1 MTDAELIA
9 WAEQHCYETPGFMMR
24 ADWKAEGPGQAD
36 RQRAPRSRGPRQHRG
51 LSRPPGRVASTN
63 VLPRAGHRP
72 GHAGDPGGTMAS
84 SVTLVKTGMGT
95 LELREIPLPELG
107 PNDVLVRTRLATVCG
122 SDIHFLD
129 EYPMPSGRDA
139 LPMGHEGLGV
149 VAAAGSAV
157 RTLAE
162 GDRVVASCVYGCGRC
177 DNCQHGH
184 LQLCTVFGK
193 IPGITNGLAGCQGEY
208 FVVREADL
216 NAARV
221 PDELPDEAAILAGD
235 IMSTGFGAV
244 ERGGV
249 STGDT
254 VAIFAQGPVGLCAT
268 AGARIRGAGLII
280 AVEGI
285 PERAEMARR
294 LGANVVVGPE
304 GAIDEI
310 LAMTGGRG
318 VDVAIE
324 ALGRDVTFRGAC
336 ATARVGGTVSSVGV
350 YAAHRSLDVRVD
362 GRFYMRRIVTTVCPG
377 GSDRL
382 RRLYD
387 VALHGNVDL
396 SVLFTHRRKLDEVV
410 DAYEQFKHRE
420 DGMVKVALTTA
431 A

>member
-1 MTDAELIA
+1 
-9 WAEQHCYETPGFMMR
+9 
-24 ADWKAEGPGQAD
+24 
-36 RQRAPRSRGPRQHRG
+36 
-51 LSRPPGRVASTN
+51 
-63 VLPRAGHRP
+63 
-72 GHAGDPGGTMAS
+72 MAS
-84 SVTLVKTGMGT
+84 SVTCVKTGMGK
-95 LELREIPLPELG
+95 LELREIALPDLRPE
-107 PNDVLVRTRLATVCG
+107 DVLVRTTLATVCG

-129 EYPMPSGRDA
+129 EYPMPPGRDA

-149 VAAAGSAV
+149 VAAVGSAV
-157 RTLAE
+157 KTLAE

-177 DNCQHGH
+177 ANCQHGD
-184 LQLCTVFGK
+184 LQLCTVYGK

-208 FVVREADL
+208 FLVREADL
-216 NAARV
+216 NAAKV
-221 PDELPDEAAILAGD
+221 PDELSDEAAILAGD

-249 STGDT
+249 SIGDT

-285 PERAEMARR
+285 PERAALARR
-294 LGANVVVGPE
+294 MGANVVVEPGTAVE
-304 GAIDEI
+304 EI
-310 LAMTGGRG
+310 LALTNGVG

-324 ALGRDVTFRGAC
+324 ALGRDVTFRNAL
-336 ATARVGGTVSSVGV
+336 ATSRVGGTVSSVGV

-362 GRFYMRRIVTTVCPG
+362 GRFYMRRIVTTVCPA

-382 RRLYD
+382 RRLFD

-396 SVLFTHRRKLDEVV
+396 AALFTHRRKLDEVIETY
-410 DAYEQFKHRE
+410 DQFKNRQ